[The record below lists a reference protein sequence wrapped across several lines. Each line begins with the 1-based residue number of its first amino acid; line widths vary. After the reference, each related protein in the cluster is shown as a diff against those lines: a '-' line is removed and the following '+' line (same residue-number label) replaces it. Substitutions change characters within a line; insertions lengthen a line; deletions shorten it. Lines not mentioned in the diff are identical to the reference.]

1 MFVILASNP
10 HLQFHLQHS
19 MLYYIDISNELPLC
33 WFIHKKG
40 INRNGT
46 REFAY
51 GMISSNG
58 FSFLSEESFYNIL
71 LFELLTH
78 EYCG

>member
-1 MFVILASNP
+1 MNCHYVGS
-10 HLQFHLQHS
+10 
-19 MLYYIDISNELPLC
+19 
-33 WFIHKKG
+33 FIKKG